1 MKYEDKIRYF
11 RSSLQHYLSSAVS
24 NCEYVFDNEN
34 KIEDFDTD
42 DGFSMLFRLDEN
54 KFERIIFF
62 RKNMT
67 TYEKEFI
74 RKFIYTFSPFFIKD
88 TTAFFIDHIARH
100 CVFYA
105 VATSLSSDKNAGSG
119 YLFLST
125 FSEWASQTYEGSPI
139 CHSIGFSHSNG
150 DEDSFCTDV
159 FKEDFF
165 KVLTSGHDTILVC
178 DGDSR
183 PIAYEPLF
191 EPHDVERLIS
201 PVHFNSLASWSLDND
216 FAIALNRNG
225 EILCFKNGSLAFA
238 YRRGLWIGF
247 SHEAYIKGMSED
259 GGCDSDLCRALY
271 LTMLDVSF
279 RRTGGCLGLLP
290 SSRKEE
296 YAELIGKQ
304 DRFTEDSGSDKSRFL
319 KAILKKYERFQDIPR
334 KLRQELVGIDGATIV
349 DERGELLCV
358 GAILHIQGGS
368 TGGGGRTAAA
378 KAIAKY
384 GLGIKISND
393 GKIQYWKEGET
404 GDEEPV
410 YTIG

>member
-1 MKYEDKIRYF
+1 
-11 RSSLQHYLSSAVS
+11 
-24 NCEYVFDNEN
+24 
-34 KIEDFDTD
+34 
-42 DGFSMLFRLDEN
+42 
-54 KFERIIFF
+54 
-62 RKNMT
+62 
-67 TYEKEFI
+67 
-74 RKFIYTFSPFFIKD
+74 
-88 TTAFFIDHIARH
+88 
-100 CVFYA
+100 
-105 VATSLSSDKNAGSG
+105 
-119 YLFLST
+119 
-125 FSEWASQTYEGSPI
+125 
-139 CHSIGFSHSNG
+139 
-150 DEDSFCTDV
+150 
-159 FKEDFF
+159 
-165 KVLTSGHDTILVC
+165 
-178 DGDSR
+178 
-183 PIAYEPLF
+183 
-191 EPHDVERLIS
+191 
-201 PVHFNSLASWSLDND
+201 
-216 FAIALNRNG
+216 
-225 EILCFKNGSLAFA
+225 
-238 YRRGLWIGF
+238 
-247 SHEAYIKGMSED
+247 MSED

-349 DERGELLCV
+349 DETGKLLCV
-358 GAILHIQGGS
+358 GAILHIRGGS

-378 KAIAKY
+378 KAIAEY

>member
-1 MKYEDKIRYF
+1 M
-11 RSSLQHYLSSAVS
+11 
-24 NCEYVFDNEN
+24 
-34 KIEDFDTD
+34 T
-42 DGFSMLFRLDEN
+42 
-54 KFERIIFF
+54 IF
-62 RKNMT
+62 
-67 TYEKEFI
+67 EKEFLK
-74 RKFIYTFSPFFIKD
+74 KFIYGLSLFFVKD
-88 TTAFFIDHIARH
+88 TPAFFINHIARH

-119 YLFLST
+119 YFFLST
-125 FSEWASQTYEGSPI
+125 FGEWASQTYEGSPI

-150 DEDSFCTDV
+150 YGNSFCTDV

-349 DERGELLCV
+349 DETGKLLCV
-358 GAILHIQGGS
+358 GAILHIRGGS

-378 KAIAKY
+378 KAIAEY